1 MTLHLLASRYGTDP
15 ETVLTW
21 SPRRLG
27 LALECL
33 DAAQALSDRRVS
45 EINGAG
51 GIVWPAVVLG
61 SL

>member
-1 MTLHLLASRYGTDP
+1 MASKYGTDP

-33 DAAQALSDRRVS
+33 DAAQALADRRAAD
-45 EINGAG
+45 INHAG
-51 GIVWPAVVLG
+51 GFVFPAVVLG